1 MNGTA
6 KLKNVRVADPTYP
19 PGLARFS
26 FAVAC
31 IAELLIL
38 TGII

>member
-1 MNGTA
+1 MNSTVN
-6 KLKNVRVADPTYP
+6 LKNIPMADPTFP

-31 IAELLIL
+31 IAELLAL